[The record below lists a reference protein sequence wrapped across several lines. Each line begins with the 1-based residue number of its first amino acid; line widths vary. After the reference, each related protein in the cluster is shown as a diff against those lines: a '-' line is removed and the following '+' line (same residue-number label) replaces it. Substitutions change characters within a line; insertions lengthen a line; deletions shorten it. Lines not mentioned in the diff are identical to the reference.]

1 MLRRSLLVTGLAL
14 ALVLVA
20 GTAALADPTE
30 GVGQARRTGPDTVYL
45 EASSPGHHGARARGG
60 DSGCVAT
67 NLGARVDLG
76 GQNINHMGGDKGAFY
91 DFATCTNG
99 TLNGL
104 RWIGAGNPPPPSPAQ
119 LAQLAWD
126 NLKVPAPE
134 VHTSPPAG
142 QDAVVNLPTWLWVGK
157 GGGPATASTSAGPVT
172 VNVTATPA
180 KVVWDMGDG
189 TTVTCTGLGTP
200 YVPGVSDPKA
210 ASPDCGHTYTRSSA
224 ATADQRFRITA
235 TVTWTASYSVTGA
248 AGGGALPDLTA
259 SSVAELRVAEFQAL
273 NTSR

>member
-1 MLRRSLLVTGLAL
+1 
-14 ALVLVA
+14 
-20 GTAALADPTE
+20 
-30 GVGQARRTGPDTVYL
+30 
-45 EASSPGHHGARARGG
+45 
-60 DSGCVAT
+60 VAT

-76 GQNINHMGGDKGAFY
+76 GQTIHHIGDNKGAFY
-91 DFATCTNG
+91 DFATCANG
-99 TLNGL
+99 NLNGL
-104 RWIGAGNPPPPSPAQ
+104 RWIGAGNPPPPTPAD
-119 LAQLAWD
+119 LAQMAWD

-142 QDAVVNLPTWLWVGK
+142 QDAVVNLPTWLWVGQ
-157 GGGPATASTSAGPVT
+157 GGAVPPASANAGPVT
-172 VNVTATPA
+172 VTVTVNPA

-200 YVPGVSDPKA
+200 YLPGVSDPKA
-210 ASPDCGHTYTRSSA
+210 ASPDCGHTYARSSA
-224 ATADQRFRITA
+224 ATPDQRFRITA

-248 AGGGALPDLTA
+248 PGGGALPDLTA